1 LGARSRFNA
10 KQRAAERAAKIS
22 PDDLLDR
29 AVGARCPEIE
39 AQMQMPREFD
49 FGPVIFGP
57 VIKYEFADA
66 DCRQRDRFWD

>member
-49 FGPVIFGP
+49 FGPVI
-57 VIKYEFADA
+57 KYEFADA